1 MPYKNGIMV
10 IREVRAYYDKI
21 QKQHP
26 LAEIMRPRFV
36 VNTAYKSME
45 LKKLMAQ
52 IDVHDEDVFE
62 KPIPMNLLADLL
74 DSL

>member
-10 IREVRAYYDKI
+10 IQEVRAYYDKI

-26 LAEIMRPRFV
+26 LAEITRPRFV

-45 LKKLMAQ
+45 LKKLLAQ
-52 IDVHDEDVFE
+52 IDVHDKDLYE
-62 KPIPMNLLADLL
+62 KPIPMNLLVGLL
-74 DSL
+74 NSL